1 MPRRAWEPNPRQPAS
16 AGGPVPRGNR
26 VQAAPATHPAPGNCP
41 NPARP
46 GCFAPECCKNR
57 VMILSTPPRQPR
69 LLPGGLSAG
78 LTLAVALL
86 AAAPGPALAGGG
98 TSDLLLVPDSGND
111 RVWALSAVDGSVVN
125 NNYFPADGIMKQII
139 QIVVSPTGTLIMT
152 DEQMDAVFEYSA
164 TGTYIRTLAGPANG
178 VIGVYGA
185 CIRDG
190 FVYFTSGAGDLSPNG
205 KIYRVSLKGGKV
217 SVFSDWAGIGQ
228 PRGIVPYGDGFLV
241 GNSTDDD
248 LEIVSSTGVVAPT
261 PFHNSDGVNGINF
274 PQHLTWLANGELMVT
289 GFSPPFGIFFYD
301 PKGFESGRLGAPYV
315 TTSPRGAFRL
325 ENGDT
330 LYTAGTRIDRITLS
344 GSTNSIVNQLG
355 TSFRWI
361 TRFSPPPPCP
371 ADINDD
377 GVVDSADLGAL
388 LSAWGAGGAAD
399 LDGSGSV
406 DSGDLGILLSAW
418 GPC

>member
-1 MPRRAWEPNPRQPAS
+1 MTLPPALDRSSPLRARFLAPLTPA
-16 AGGPVPRGNR
+16 
-26 VQAAPATHPAPGNCP
+26 
-41 NPARP
+41 
-46 GCFAPECCKNR
+46 
-57 VMILSTPPRQPR
+57 
-69 LLPGGLSAG
+69 
-78 LTLAVALL
+78 LTLALTLALAL
-86 AAAPGPALAGGG
+86 HASAPVSAGGG

-125 NNYFPADGIMKQII
+125 SNYFPADGIMKQVI

-164 TGTYIRTLAGPANG
+164 TGTYIRTLAGPTDG
-178 VIGVYGA
+178 VIGAYGA
-185 CIRDG
+185 CVRDG
-190 FVYFTSGAGDLSPNG
+190 FIYFTSGAGDLTPNG
-205 KIYRVSLKGGKV
+205 KIYRVPAHGGKV
-217 SVFSDWAGIGQ
+217 SVFSDWTGVGQ
-228 PRGIVPYGDGFLV
+228 PRGIVSYGDGFLV

-248 LEIVSSTGVVAPT
+248 IEIVSSTGIVSPT
-261 PFHNSDGVNGINF
+261 PFHNSDGVTGINF
-274 PQHLTWLANGELMVT
+274 PQHMTWLASGELMVT

-301 PKGFESGRLGAPYV
+301 PKGTESGRLVAPYV

-325 ENGDT
+325 DNGDT

-361 TRFSPPPPCP
+361 TRVTPPPCP
-371 ADINDD
+371 ADVNGD
-377 GVVDSADLGAL
+377 GQVDSADLGAL
-388 LSAWGAGGAAD
+388 LSAWGGAGAAD